1 MRFQIFNN
9 DNEDY
14 YSENNKTW
22 NAFIFN
28 NEIFKSKSM

>member
-14 YSENNKTW
+14 YSENNKIW
-22 NAFIFN
+22 NTSSLIMRLLN
-28 NEIFKSKSM
+28 QKG